1 MLQEVGDRANEA
13 IMLIVLGRCKTAL
26 GEYAHAITCHNQR
39 WALVQELHLMNEQA
53 STALELG
60 VVTWAKARVEHRD
73 AARGASLGHSGGAA
87 FLFASPTA
95 GGVGQLDGPAPAAP
109 VFTFAAAS
117 GIRRPKAYM
126 DSMHDAAQW
135 LETALR
141 LVETHGSYKTNEG
154 ALLHLSFVA
163 FDTVGHIYMHM
174 NMCVYTY
181 IYIYTLSYMYVYLF
195 I

>member
-1 MLQEVGDRANEA
+1 VLHEQARAIFEETGNRGSQAKACGNIGTCYEALGKYDEGVRLLEEARAMLQEVGDRANEA

-126 DSMHDAAQW
+126 DSMHDAA
-135 LETALR
+135 
-141 LVETHGSYKTNEG
+141 
-154 ALLHLSFVA
+154 
-163 FDTVGHIYMHM
+163 
-174 NMCVYTY
+174 
-181 IYIYTLSYMYVYLF
+181 
-195 I
+195 